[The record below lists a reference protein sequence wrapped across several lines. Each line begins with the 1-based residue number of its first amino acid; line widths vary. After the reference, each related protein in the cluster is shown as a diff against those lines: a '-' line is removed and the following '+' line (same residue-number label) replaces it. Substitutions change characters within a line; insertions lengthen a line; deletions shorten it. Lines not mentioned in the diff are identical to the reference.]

1 MNARIR
7 NLFFAIG
14 VVAVVVMLCTFD
26 LSYAELWANVCRAGY
41 WFPAVLLLWLP
52 IYMLN
57 TWAWQVII
65 NDGEGR
71 RVSFWRVYKYTVS
84 GYALNYVTPV
94 GLLGGEPYRIMELTP
109 YVGGA
114 RAASSVILYAMM
126 HIFSHFC
133 FWAFAVV
140 LYIVLYGGTMSGGM
154 ALLLAVFSVF
164 CGLGI
169 YFFLK
174 GYRNGLAMK
183 TLRLFGRLPLVGRR
197 VRAFTERNA
206 EAVARVDRQIAE
218 LHRRRRRTFYL
229 SLWLEFLARVVGC
242 LEVQFILLILTDSV
256 SFADCVLIQA
266 FTSLFANLFFFI
278 PMEMGAREGGFAL
291 AVGGLALSGAYGVY
305 TGLITRLR
313 ELVWIAIGL
322 VLLKVANRPAGGTPI
337 DDGGP
342 TSEQVLP

>member
-1 MNARIR
+1 MNPGTR
-7 NLFFAIG
+7 NIFFGIG
-14 VVAVVVMLCTFD
+14 VLAIVIMLCTFD
-26 LSYAELWANVCRAGY
+26 VSYSELWSNIRRAGY

-52 IYMLN
+52 IYLLN
-57 TWAWQVII
+57 TWAWYVII
-65 NDGEGR
+65 NDDGTR

-109 YVGGA
+109 YVGA
-114 RAASSVILYAMM
+114 AKAASSVILYAMM

-133 FWAFAVV
+133 FWGFS
-140 LYIVLYGGTMSGGM
+140 IVLYLVLYGTGM
-154 ALLLAVFSVF
+154 GAGMVSLMAVFAAF

-169 YFFLK
+169 YFFMK
-174 GYRNGLAMK
+174 GYRNGLAMRL
-183 TLRLFGRLPLVGRR
+183 LRLFARFPLVGPRIQR
-197 VRAFTERNA
+197 FIAKNTDA
-206 EAVARVDRQIAE
+206 IQRVDSQIAE
-218 LHRRRRRTFYL
+218 LHAQRKSTFYF
-229 SLWLEFLARVVGC
+229 SLLLEFLARLLGC
-242 LEVQFILLILTDSV
+242 LEVQFILLILTDKV

-313 ELVWIAIGL
+313 ELIWIAVGL
-322 VLLKVANRPAGGTPI
+322 VLLKVGNKRV
-337 DDGGP
+337 P
-342 TSEQVLP
+342 TKG